1 MLNYIEKNPLPEI
14 CQSCNELDCYN
25 CEHAGERLIL
35 PERDKIKKQLEKL
48 ELTEQSEEY
57 FLL

>member
-35 PERDKIKKQLEKL
+35 PERDKIMKQLEKL
-48 ELTEQSEEY
+48 E
-57 FLL
+57 FDKGA